1 MDSGGGAWAWH
12 YLRPAIPAPFE
23 SGATGC
29 LGRAGTVRTQDGGP
43 TLAQR
48 ATVKRREGSGTVGRR
63 RGAER
68 RGGGGGGLS
77 LSPLSTD
84 LVDIA
89 PFGQRCFGSALPPLS
104 CLCPGCDPCALRF
117 RSFCHEV
124 PLPLSLLVLPIW
136 LLQQGVGSSWKLR
149 SMRGHFQGFLL

>member
-48 ATVKRREGSGTVGRR
+48 ATVKRWEGSGTVVPTKARWR
-63 RGAER
+63 AREA
-68 RGGGGGGLS
+68 GLS
-77 LSPLSTD
+77 EGL
-84 LVDIA
+84 A
-89 PFGQRCFGSALPPLS
+89 K
-104 CLCPGCDPCALRF
+104 
-117 RSFCHEV
+117 RSRPV
-124 PLPLSLLVLPIW
+124 VMM
-136 LLQQGVGSSWKLR
+136 V
-149 SMRGHFQGFLL
+149 